1 MAWIDKPTKAQINAL
16 YLMIRWHMSTV
27 EVNDALD
34 WLEQNATRKQVS
46 DELSR
51 IRDLKLS
58 RKLDRDGC
66 FRGEVW
72 SEYFNS
78 RKEKVTNND

>member
-1 MAWIDKPTKAQINAL
+1 MGWGDKPTKAQINAL
-16 YLMIRWHMSTV
+16 YLMIRWHMSTA

-51 IRDLKLS
+51 IRQLKMNRQLN
-58 RKLDRDGC
+58 REEC
-66 FRGEVW
+66 FRSDVW
-72 SEYFNS
+72 SDYFNLIN
-78 RKEKVTNND
+78 K